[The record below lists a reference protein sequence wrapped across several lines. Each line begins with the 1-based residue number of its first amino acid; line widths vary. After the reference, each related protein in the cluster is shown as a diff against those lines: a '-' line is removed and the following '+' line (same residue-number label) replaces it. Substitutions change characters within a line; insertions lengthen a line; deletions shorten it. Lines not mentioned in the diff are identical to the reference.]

1 MIPIRSKRCL
11 RMIRIV
17 IEMCKALLNKLKKL
31 VTVQSKS
38 NAEGFVMESKQ
49 IQKAGDGSQ
58 QIQAGTV
65 NVYGITEAR
74 AREIFSEMNA
84 IARQSYTQDAYDL
97 ALKRVG
103 MFEEL
108 LMQKVEKVN
117 GLLEAFGDPSFQFLL
132 TEAQRRA
139 AASDRDADIEMLTEL
154 LAHRVEKK
162 SERKIKASISKAV
175 EIVDQIDD
183 DALCALTMLHV
194 VNTYTPVTGEITEG
208 LSVLNSLWASVYYME
223 LPSDNEWAQHLDILD
238 AVRVSSIGTFKKIR
252 DIFAEKLSGYVCVGI
267 PKESD
272 KYKTAL
278 ELLKKVNLN
287 QSILVDNELMD
298 GYVRLRTKNKYD
310 LIQCSVTES
319 DMFGNPI
326 IERKISDV
334 EVDVI
339 NQIFDLYE
347 PDSSKKQQAK
357 NEFVKLW
364 DSHEYLVKVS
374 NWWDALPH
382 SITITPIG
390 TVLAHA
396 NAQRYNKEISQTID
410 KL

>member
-1 MIPIRSKRCL
+1 
-11 RMIRIV
+11 
-17 IEMCKALLNKLKKL
+17 
-31 VTVQSKS
+31 
-38 NAEGFVMESKQ
+38 
-49 IQKAGDGSQ
+49 
-58 QIQAGTV
+58 
-65 NVYGITEAR
+65 
-74 AREIFSEMNA
+74 
-84 IARQSYTQDAYDL
+84 
-97 ALKRVG
+97 
-103 MFEEL
+103 
-108 LMQKVEKVN
+108 
-117 GLLEAFGDPSFQFLL
+117 
-132 TEAQRRA
+132 
-139 AASDRDADIEMLTEL
+139 
-154 LAHRVEKK
+154 
-162 SERKIKASISKAV
+162 
-175 EIVDQIDD
+175 
-183 DALCALTMLHV
+183 
-194 VNTYTPVTGEITEG
+194 
-208 LSVLNSLWASVYYME
+208 ME

>member
-1 MIPIRSKRCL
+1 
-11 RMIRIV
+11 
-17 IEMCKALLNKLKKL
+17 
-31 VTVQSKS
+31 
-38 NAEGFVMESKQ
+38 MEIKQ
-49 IQKAGDGSQ
+49 IQKAGDGAQ
-58 QIQAGTV
+58 QVQAETI
-65 NVYGITEAR
+65 NVYNGITEAR
-74 AREIFSEMNA
+74 AREIFSEMND
-84 IARQSYTQDAYDL
+84 IARQSYTQDAYEL
-97 ALKRVG
+97 AWKRVG

-117 GLLEAFGDPSFQFLL
+117 GMLEAFADPSFQFLL
-132 TEAQRRA
+132 TEAQKRA

-154 LAHRVEKK
+154 LVHRVEKK

-194 VNTYTPVTGEITEG
+194 VNIYTPVTGEITEG
-208 LSVLNSLWASVYYME
+208 LSVLNALWESVYYME

-287 QSILVDNELMD
+287 QSILTDNELMD
-298 GYVRLRTKNKYD
+298 GYVRLRTKNQCD
-310 LIQCSVTES
+310 LINCSVTES

-334 EVDVI
+334 EIDTI

-347 PDSSKKQQAK
+347 SDSSKKQQVK
-357 NEFVKLW
+357 NEFIKLW
-364 DSHEYLVKVS
+364 DSYEYLVKVS

-382 SITITPIG
+382 SISITPIG

-396 NAQRYNKEISQTID
+396 NAQRYNKKIPKIINES
-410 KL
+410 